1 MQNVLKRKNMYFI
14 KKSCYQKHF
23 IKTYVLEGGG
33 GEKGGEKRGEMK
45 GETTTLIVCAR
56 TTSPSS

>member
-23 IKTYVLEGGG
+23 IKTFVLEGGG
-33 GEKGGEKRGEMK
+33 GGGRGGEKGKKEERNEN
-45 GETTTLIVCAR
+45 LVCF
-56 TTSPSS
+56 